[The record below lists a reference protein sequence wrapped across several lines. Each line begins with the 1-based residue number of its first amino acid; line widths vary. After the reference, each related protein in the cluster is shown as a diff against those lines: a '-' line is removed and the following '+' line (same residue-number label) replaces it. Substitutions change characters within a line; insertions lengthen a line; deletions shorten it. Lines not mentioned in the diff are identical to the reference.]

1 MKTYVLTIVHLKEM
15 ELKNIISIEF
25 DFLKSVLTIFT
36 YFYCQTVRLRLL
48 NIKTSDVVK
57 VARYESDS
65 FYKIVKNTK
74 LNHVS

>member
-1 MKTYVLTIVHLKEM
+1 MSVKWQTL
-15 ELKNIISIEF
+15 IE
-25 DFLKSVLTIFT
+25 DIETSVI
-36 YFYCQTVRLRLL
+36 LRLKCISWGL
-48 NIKTSDVVK
+48 KVEMTVVIK

>member
-1 MKTYVLTIVHLKEM
+1 MRVQNTHP
-15 ELKNIISIEF
+15 F
-25 DFLKSVLTIFT
+25 
-36 YFYCQTVRLRLL
+36 
-48 NIKTSDVVK
+48 K